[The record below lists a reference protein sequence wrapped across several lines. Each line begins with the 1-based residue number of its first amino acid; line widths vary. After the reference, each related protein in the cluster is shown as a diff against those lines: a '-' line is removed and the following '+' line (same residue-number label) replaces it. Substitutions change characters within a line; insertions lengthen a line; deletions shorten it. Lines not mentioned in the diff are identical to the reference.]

1 MPPSKVSVLPS
12 SRAVSADRS
21 SSATS
26 ENSVPAGERP
36 SPSRTGDVLVAMDIP
51 CDTPSVASP
60 LIHQQSRSTS
70 SDSVDPES
78 RGRPAD
84 RPLSQGRTAS
94 DCAEGAGSALLS
106 TTPGLRRKSSLP
118 SIPPSKLVTPRAGPS
133 GLSGSRR
140 ITVPG
145 QVSKSEGGSLSG
157 ARLSRPSK

>member
-1 MPPSKVSVLPS
+1 MRRLNPHHSL
-12 SRAVSADRS
+12 
-21 SSATS
+21 TH
-26 ENSVPAGERP
+26 
-36 SPSRTGDVLVAMDIP
+36 SPGRTGDVLMAMDIP

-94 DCAEGAGSALLS
+94 GCAEGAGSALLS

-118 SIPPSKLVTPRAGPS
+118 SIPPPKLVTPRAGPS

-140 ITVPG
+140 ITVTG
-145 QVSKSEGGSLSG
+145 QVSKSDGGSLSG
-157 ARLSRPSK
+157 ARLSRPSKS